1 MKRMNI
7 AQVTRAENIS
17 PNMIRVR
24 LQSEA
29 IREFPVSIQG
39 GHLKL
44 VIPRPEHD
52 ERTFARFLGGFGV
65 RKRMRTYTVRH
76 LYRETGEID
85 VDFVAHGDEG
95 PASAWALSAKA
106 GSFIGFSNPGHP
118 KLKRSRSDKYLIAV
132 DMTAF
137 PAAAAGVEAL
147 PGHAQGDFYVEI
159 LSEEDVQPINAPSGI
174 KLHWIVKSAA
184 NDEAHLIN
192 AIRRYPLSGDESIF
206 VAGEFETVGALRY
219 YFRQEQTY
227 PKDQLYISSYWKKGL
242 IESEHK
248 RVKTLVA

>member
-1 MKRMNI
+1 MRKMNI
-7 AQVTRAENIS
+7 ARVTRREYIS

-24 LQSEA
+24 LQSDI
-29 IREFPVSIQG
+29 IRQFPDGVEG

-44 VIPRPEHD
+44 VVPMPSHSDQE
-52 ERTFARFLGGFGV
+52 FGRFLGGFGV

-76 LYRETGEID
+76 LYRDMGEID

-95 PASAWALSAKA
+95 PASAWALSAKI
-106 GSFIGFSNPGHP
+106 GSFIGFSFPGHP

-147 PGHAQGDFYVEI
+147 PAHAQGDFYVEI
-159 LSEEDVQPINAPSGI
+159 LSEEDVQPINAPPGI
-174 KLHWIVKSAA
+174 NLHWIVKSSA
-184 NDEAHLIN
+184 NDETHLIN
-192 AIRRYPLSGDESIF
+192 AIRRYPLSGDESVFI
-206 VAGEFETVGALRY
+206 AGEFETVGALRY

-227 PKDQLYISSYWKKGL
+227 PKDQLYISSYWKRGL
-242 IESEHK
+242 IEAEHK

>member
-7 AQVTRAENIS
+7 AQVTWVENIS

-24 LQSEA
+24 LQSET
-29 IREFPVSIQG
+29 IREFPTGIEG

-44 VIPRPEHD
+44 VIPLPEQN
-52 ERTFARFLGGFGV
+52 EKAFGRFLGGFGV

-95 PASAWALSAKA
+95 PASSWALSAKV
-106 GSFIGFSNPGHP
+106 GSFIGFSFPGHP
-118 KLKRSRSDKYLIAV
+118 KLKRSRSEKYLIAV

-147 PGHAQGDFYVEI
+147 PAHAKGDFYVEI
-159 LSEEDVQPINAPSGI
+159 LSEDDVQPINAPSGI
-174 KLHWIVKSAA
+174 NLHWIIKSSA
-184 NDEAHLIN
+184 NDETHLVN
-192 AIRRYPLSGDESIF
+192 AIRRYPLSGEESVFI
-206 VAGEFETVGALRY
+206 AGEFETVGALRY

-227 PKDQLYISSYWKKGL
+227 PKDQLYISSYWKRGL
-242 IESEHK
+242 IEAEHK

>member
-7 AQVTRAENIS
+7 AWVTRVENIS

-24 LQSEA
+24 LQSEK
-29 IREFPVSIQG
+29 IRDFPSDVEG

-44 VIPRPEHD
+44 VIPLTGQSES
-52 ERTFARFLGGFGV
+52 EFQRFLDGFGI

-76 LYRETGEID
+76 LHKDTGEID
-85 VDFVAHGDEG
+85 VDFVVHGDEG
-95 PASAWALSAKA
+95 PASAWALSAKI
-106 GSFIGFSNPGHP
+106 GSFIGFSFPGHP
-118 KLKRSRSDKYLIAV
+118 KLKKSKSDTYLIAV

-147 PGHAQGDFYVEI
+147 PDHAKGDFYAEI
-159 LSEEDVQPINAPSGI
+159 LSEDDVQPINAPTGI
-174 KLHWIVKSAA
+174 NLHWIVKSAA
-184 NDEAHLIN
+184 NDETKLIN
-192 AIRRYPLSGDESIF
+192 AIRCYPLSGDESVFI
-206 VAGEFETVGALRY
+206 AGEFETVGALRY

-227 PKDQLYISSYWKKGL
+227 PKDQLYISSYWKRGL
-242 IESEHK
+242 IEAEHK

>member
-7 AQVTRAENIS
+7 ARVTRHENIS

-24 LQSEA
+24 LQSDI
-29 IREFPVSIQG
+29 IRQFPDGVEG

-44 VIPRPEHD
+44 VIPLPDHS
-52 ERTFARFLGGFGV
+52 ERDFQRFLSGFGV

-76 LYRETGEID
+76 LYRDTGEID

-95 PASAWALSAKA
+95 PASSWALSAKV
-106 GSFIGFSNPGHP
+106 GSFIGLSFPGGP
-118 KLKRSRSDKYLIAV
+118 KLKRSDAEKYLIAV

-137 PAAAAGVEAL
+137 PAAAASVEAL
-147 PGHAQGDFYVEI
+147 PANAQGDFYVEI
-159 LSEEDVQPINAPSGI
+159 LSKDDVQPINAPSGI
-174 KLHWIVKSAA
+174 NLHWIVKTSA
-184 NDEAHLIN
+184 NDETHLIN
-192 AIRRYPLSGDESIF
+192 AIRRYPLTGDESVFI
-206 VAGEFETVGALRY
+206 AGEFETVGALRY

-227 PKDQLYISSYWKKGL
+227 PKDLLYISSYWKRGL
-242 IESEHK
+242 IEAEHK